1 MDPNSITIGVATLG
15 KIPSTVPKVIA
26 AHISGYYD
34 LTAWVLVPR
43 KQPAYAFDER
53 RLQYN
58 AGIILDTLNAVSFK
72 GCKKVLGVLNVDIFI
87 PIFKHVFG
95 EARQGGR
102 IAIISL
108 YRLGQHQ
115 NGSAVSRSDLYS
127 RAAKVALHEL
137 GHLFNLHHCDNGNCL
152 MHFSG
157 ALDELDTL
165 SFTLCRYCKA
175 YLQDA
180 LKTLASKPAGN

>member
-1 MDPNSITIGVATLG
+1 MDPNSITIGVVTLG

-34 LTAWVLVPR
+34 LTARVLMPR
-43 KQPAYAFDER
+43 IQPRYAFDER

-58 AGIILDTLNAVSFK
+58 AGIILDTLGADSFK
-72 GCKKVLGVLNVDIFI
+72 GCQKVLGVLNVDIFI
-87 PIFKHVFG
+87 PIFRHVFG

-115 NGSAVSRSDLYS
+115 NGSAVSPPELYA

-137 GHLFNLHHCDNGNCL
+137 GHLFNLQHCDNGNCL

-157 ALDELDTL
+157 ALAELDML

-175 YLQDA
+175 YLQYA
-180 LKTLASKPAGN
+180 LQDLASRPIDK

>member
-15 KIPSTVPKVIA
+15 KIPATVPKVIA
-26 AHISGYYD
+26 AHISGYYN
-34 LTAWVLVPR
+34 LTARLLVPR
-43 KQPAYAFDER
+43 KQPTYAFEER
-53 RLQYN
+53 RLQYD
-58 AGIILDTLNAVSFK
+58 AGIILDTLSADSFK
-72 GCKKVLGVLNVDIFI
+72 GCQKVLGVLNVDIFI

-108 YRLGQHQ
+108 YRLGQQHDR
-115 NGSAVSRSDLYS
+115 SVVSRSELYA

-137 GHLFNLHHCDNGNCL
+137 GHLFNLQHRDNENCL

-157 ALDELDTL
+157 ALAELDTL

-180 LKTLASKPAGN
+180 LKDLASKPAGK